1 MHNDEKTKENLVI
14 PEEDE
19 YCSCDDDLTGAQVTN
34 SVKTS
39 VEKETAAM
47 KDATAQLEQLCE
59 KHRCKTEHTCNC
71 YRPPPPCSC
80 GRYHQNPVVKP
91 N

>member
-1 MHNDEKTKENLVI
+1 MHNAEKTKENLVI

-19 YCSCDDDLTGAQVTN
+19 YCSCDDDLTGSQVTN
-34 SVKTS
+34 SVKIS

-59 KHRCKTEHTCNC
+59 KHRCKTCNC
-71 YRPPPPCSC
+71 YRPPSPCSC
-80 GRYHQNPVVKP
+80 CGRYYEHPVVKP